1 MTLLRLSGLLPVL
14 ALAACVP
21 TTARQPQPQPQPVA
35 PPVQVLPPRPA
46 QQLPAPTPSVDWIDA
61 ALSAGDW
68 TYRQGGSAAFGP
80 PASPSFVIAC
90 TGARIRLERTGAA
103 SGAQLTIRTS
113 SEARTLA
120 ATPTAGGLVAELA
133 ASDPLLDA
141 IAFSRGRLATAA
153 EGAPMV
159 AVPAWPEI
167 DRVIEDCRS

>member
-21 TTARQPQPQPQPVA
+21 TTARQPQTQTQTVA

-103 SGAQLTIRTS
+103 SGSQLTIRTS

-133 ASDPLLDA
+133 ASDQLLDA
-141 IAFSRGRLATAA
+141 IAFSRGRFSV
-153 EGAPMV
+153 EAPGMARLV
-159 AVPAWPEI
+159 IPAWPEAA
-167 DRVIEDCRS
+167 RVVEECR

>member
-21 TTARQPQPQPQPVA
+21 TTARQPQPQPVA
-35 PPVQVLPPRPA
+35 PPVQALPPRPV

-103 SGAQLTIRTS
+103 SGSQLTIRTS

-120 ATPTAGGLVAELA
+120 ATPTGGGLVSELA

-141 IAFSRGRLATAA
+141 IAFSRGRFSV
-153 EGAPMV
+153 EAPGMARLV
-159 AVPAWPEI
+159 IPAWPEAA
-167 DRVIEDCRS
+167 RVVEECR